1 MAAEQGPS
9 SGHEF
14 SCWSPPTHMSGVP
27 VGQDGLLLALMIVFV
42 ALGAV
47 ERYLHILEKVI
58 EIQQRLDE
66 K

>member
-1 MAAEQGPS
+1 
-9 SGHEF
+9 
-14 SCWSPPTHMSGVP
+14 MSGVP